1 MKGLHHGRWTMA
13 ERSSSDNPEQQ
24 ALIDVTDL
32 GDPEPLED
40 PAFDP
45 KLHPREARRR
55 AAAKSK
61 GRKYDFEMVLGLG
74 STSRGRSVVRS
85 SECLPRTLTRV
96 RSFCRWNKLT
106 LIDYF
111 SINKAT
117 GEELPIKLLNQGP
130 FYFSKS
136 VAFSFELAASATLD
150 ADPASCLLPSESDR
164 TSLGAT
170 VRARTAQARA
180 ADRMCPETAAAA
192 RWLRDA
198 LDSRALQSSNSL
210 SPRERV
216 VDTAWDLRPAAAY

>member
-1 MKGLHHGRWTMA
+1 MKGLHHGRWSMA

-40 PAFDP
+40 AAFDP
-45 KLHPREARRR
+45 KLHPREAKRR
-55 AAAKSK
+55 AAAKAK

-74 STSRGRSVVRS
+74 STSRGRSVDGCFSSGRCVTLASASDPRLRS
-85 SECLPRTLTRV
+85 
-96 RSFCRWNKLT
+96 CRWNKLN

-136 VAFSFELAASATLD
+136 ARSPLQPLST
-150 ADPASCLLPSESDR
+150 
-164 TSLGAT
+164 
-170 VRARTAQARA
+170 RTALTRSRFRPPECAPTSPGAIARPPPTKA
-180 ADRMCPETAAAA
+180 ADRC
-192 RWLRDA
+192 
-198 LDSRALQSSNSL
+198 QSEPPV
-210 SPRERV
+210 SPSTERV
-216 VDTAWDLRPAAAY
+216 DSSPVEVPGPGPRAAVFSVTEPGMNTA